1 MTSSLL
7 EGQLWIW
14 GLTPTSLHPHP
25 QESLRPT
32 FGKATFFSLGQGMSS
47 TARWAWARDPRGH
60 CLAGCRGQSR
70 IQPLT
75 FRGAC
80 GLIHLSHFSKM
91 ETLKKPPTPH
101 N

>member
-32 FGKATFFSLGQGMSS
+32 FGKAAFFSLGQGTSS
-47 TARWAWARDPRGH
+47 TAGGHGQETQGVTVWPDVEARAGYSPSPPGEPVDSFICLVFQRWKH
-60 CLAGCRGQSR
+60 
-70 IQPLT
+70 
-75 FRGAC
+75 
-80 GLIHLSHFSKM
+80 
-91 ETLKKPPTPH
+91 
-101 N
+101 